1 MRGEKPAEETH
12 IVGVNYKK
20 KIKQKLKMLK
30 DKNKNLLIEIDKLNQ
45 KLKRN
50 ITNIKKKENQL
61 MKETMV

>member
-1 MRGEKPAEETH
+1 
-12 IVGVNYKK
+12 
-20 KIKQKLKMLK
+20 MLK

-50 ITNIKKKENQL
+50 KTNIKKKENLL